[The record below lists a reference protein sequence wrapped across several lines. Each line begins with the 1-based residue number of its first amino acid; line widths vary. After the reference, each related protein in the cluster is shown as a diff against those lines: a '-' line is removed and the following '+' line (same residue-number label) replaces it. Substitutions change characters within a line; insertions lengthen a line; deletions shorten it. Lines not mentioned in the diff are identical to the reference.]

1 MHKGLGSAGKQN
13 PNPTPKREPK
23 NGIFLISQ
31 NSQMENPAPLPGR
44 SIRLVFSR
52 KMPQNGL
59 PAAAAPTEPK
69 DRGVKS
75 GSFGPKRL
83 ENDGSSRRGL
93 KFPKKSSPKIGDFL
107 ESGWGWIPPHF
118 ATGAYWGRLPPAPNS
133 PFLVLR
139 TKPTPKSDPETPPWN
154 EIRHF
159 RPHEAGGGIW
169 RGEKKTRKKNS
180 KSIREVFVT
189 LTKKKNPGE
198 GKKRLFLHPGGN
210 SVGSPRGHLIEG
222 R

>member
-44 SIRLVFSR
+44 SIRFFFSR

-93 KFPKKSSPKIGDFL
+93 KFPKKRSPKIRDFL
-107 ESGWGWIPPHF
+107 ESGRGWIPPPF
-118 ATGAYWGRLPPAPNS
+118 CYWCLLG
-133 PFLVLR
+133 
-139 TKPTPKSDPETPPWN
+139 TPP
-154 EIRHF
+154 
-159 RPHEAGGGIW
+159 
-169 RGEKKTRKKNS
+169 
-180 KSIREVFVT
+180 
-189 LTKKKNPGE
+189 PGSQLP
-198 GKKRLFLHPGGN
+198 LF
-210 SVGSPRGHLIEG
+210 SA
-222 R
+222 